1 MKVNDKNHLQDDLAQ
16 MDIRQ
21 LEKLLQR
28 ELEKDSEADPETVR
42 MLLRTID
49 EREEAYSFVD
59 DVNVQAACDKYR
71 AHQSEQKVRKQKNL
85 RVAAA
90 ALAAAILLVIIPQ
103 TVLAENLWDI
113 FARWTESIFALFNPS
128 GSEIEEPEYVFQT
141 DNPGLQQIYDA
152 VTELGVTEPVVP
164 MWVPDGYVIEECTTT
179 STPLETYMHA
189 RMECADSELVFDVKI
204 YTGGSAPEYYKDET
218 DVEKWEYDDVI
229 HYILRNKDNIVV
241 VWPRNNIECFLSVDC
256 QEDVLYEIL
265 KSIYLTEDK

>member
-1 MKVNDKNHLQDDLAQ
+1 MKVNDKNYLQDDLEQ
-16 MDIRQ
+16 MNIRQ

-28 ELEKDSEADPETVR
+28 ELEKDSKANPETVR

-49 EREEAYSFVD
+49 KREQECSFVD

-71 AHQSEQKVRKQKNL
+71 AHQSKQKTRKQKNL

-90 ALAAAILLVIIPQ
+90 ALAATILLVIIPQ
-103 TVLAENLWDI
+103 TVQAENLWDVL
-113 FARWTESIFALFNPS
+113 ARWTESVFALFNPS

-141 DNPGLQQIYDA
+141 DNPDLQQIYDA

-164 MWVPDGYVIEECTTT
+164 MWVPEGYKLTEC
-179 STPLETYMHA
+179 ETYQMPAESYVHA
-189 RMECADSELVFDVKI
+189 RLAHGESELIFDIKC
-204 YTGGSAPEYYKDET
+204 YACASAPEYYKDESE
-218 DVEKWEYDDVI
+218 VEEWEYNDVV
-229 HYILRNKDNIVV
+229 HYIMQNKDYLVT
-241 VWPRNNIECFLSVDC
+241 VWGRENLECILSVAC

>member
-16 MDIRQ
+16 MDIIQ

-28 ELEKDSEADPETVR
+28 ELEKDSNADPETVK

-71 AHQSEQKVRKQKNL
+71 AHQNEQKVHKQKNL

-103 TVLAENLWDI
+103 TVRAENLWDI

-128 GSEIEEPEYVFQT
+128 GSVIEEPEYVFQT

-164 MWVPDGYVIEECTTT
+164 MWVPDGYELTEC
-179 STPLETYMHA
+179 ETYHMPA
-189 RMECADSELVFDVKI
+189 ESYVNSRLAYGESKLIFNIVYYAGCSV
-204 YTGGSAPEYYKDET
+204 PEYHKDESE
-218 DVEKWEYDDVI
+218 VEEWEYNGVI
-229 HYILRNKDNIVV
+229 HYIMRNKDYLVA
-241 VWPRNNIECFLSVDC
+241 VWLRENVECALSVDC

-265 KSIYLTEDK
+265 KSIYLTEDE